1 MLAVVIDARKKLRA
15 FFNIMKE
22 KLYNA
27 AADIHTSKK
36 MLSSACVI
44 ACVRNT
50 VELCDLLCDKC
61 VMLIHKNIY

>member
-1 MLAVVIDARKKLRA
+1 MLGVVIDARKKLRA

-22 KLYNA
+22 KLYN